1 MSGDIMSNVN
11 LSTIVSALQGAVT
24 GSDIVSLMATGI
36 TVALPL
42 ILTWFAVKFI
52 YRKFVMAVK
61 GGRG

>member
-1 MSGDIMSNVN
+1 MSGDIMTGVD
-11 LSTIVSALQGAVT
+11 LSSVVSALQGAVT
-24 GSDIVSLMATGI
+24 GSDIITLMATGI

>member
-1 MSGDIMSNVN
+1 MSNVN
-11 LSTIVSALQGAVT
+11 LSTIVSALQGAVSA
-24 GSDIVSLMATGI
+24 SDIVSLMATGI
-36 TVALPL
+36 AVALPL